1 MLRLLNLA
9 KHSAFVLTGVTIGAA
24 LWKSRSSADTSSA
37 DAGPL
42 KQSVADLE
50 ARLAT
55 LENGSGQH
63 SAETDATHNQSAETL
78 RAVASLDARLG
89 SLASRYDG
97 RLAAIENHVAS
108 HDAKLAG
115 HDAKLKELPTLAQV
129 VSTMEE
135 MLSSTMSGLDQKLS
149 DQVKSIEVLKTT
161 VAQSDELMERVLD
174 SIYSLQS
181 HVAESDKSEVPV
193 SV

>member
-9 KHSAFVLTGVTIGAA
+9 KQSAFVLTGVTIGAA
-24 LWKSRSSADTSSA
+24 LWKARSGSSTA
-37 DAGPL
+37 GEDAGPI

-50 ARLAT
+50 ARLAAI
-55 LENGSGQH
+55 ENDNH
-63 SAETDATHNQSAETL
+63 AATVEATHGNSAETL
-78 RAVASLDARLG
+78 QAVATLEATVASLAT
-89 SLASRYDG
+89 RYDG
-97 RLAAIENHVAS
+97 RISALETHVKD
-108 HDAKLAG
+108 HETR
-115 HDAKLKELPTLAQV
+115 LKEVPTLAQV
-129 VSTMEE
+129 VGTMEE

-161 VAQSDELMERVLD
+161 VSQSDELMERVLD

-181 HVAESDKSEVPV
+181 HVAENDKSEVPV

>member
-1 MLRLLNLA
+1 MLRILNLA

-24 LWKSRSSADTSSA
+24 LWKSRAGANASGE

-50 ARLAT
+50 ARLKA

-63 SAETDATHNQSAETL
+63 SEAILDKSAETFA
-78 RAVASLDARLG
+78 AVASLEARV
-89 SLASRYDG
+89 SSFATRYDG
-97 RLAAIENHVAS
+97 RLTSLEAHVAN
-108 HDAKLAG
+108 

-149 DQVKSIEVLKTT
+149 EQVKSIEVLKTT
-161 VAQSDELMERVLD
+161 VSQSDELMERVLD

-181 HVAESDKSEVPV
+181 HVAENDKSEVPV

>member
-1 MLRLLNLA
+1 MLRVLNLA
-9 KHSAFVLTGVTIGAA
+9 KQTAFVLTGVTIGAA
-24 LWKSRSSADTSSA
+24 LWKARSGSAQSGDNSE
-37 DAGPL
+37 PI

-50 ARLAT
+50 ARLAA
-55 LENGSGQH
+55 LESGSGQQNA
-63 SAETDATHNQSAETL
+63 SVTEAAKHNSAETL
-78 RAVASLDARLG
+78 RAIAALETSVASLTT
-89 SLASRYDG
+89 RYDG
-97 RLAAIENHVAS
+97 RLSTLETHVKE
-108 HDAKLAG
+108 HDAR
-115 HDAKLKELPTLAQV
+115 LKELPTLAQV

-161 VAQSDELMERVLD
+161 VSQSDELMERVLD

-181 HVAESDKSEVPV
+181 HVAENDKSEVPV

>member
-1 MLRLLNLA
+1 MLRVLNLA
-9 KHSAFVLTGVTIGAA
+9 KQTAFVLTGVTIGAA
-24 LWKSRSSADTSSA
+24 LWKSRSGPAAAGA
-37 DAGPL
+37 DAEPL

-50 ARLAT
+50 ARLAA
-55 LENGSGQH
+55 LENGGALH
-63 SAETDATHNQSAETL
+63 AAEAEAPHHDSAETL
-78 RAVASLDARLG
+78 AAVASLEATVA
-89 SLASRYDG
+89 SLTSRYDG
-97 RLAAIENHVAS
+97 RLSVLETHVKD
-108 HDAKLAG
+108 HE
-115 HDAKLKELPTLAQV
+115 AKLKELPTLAQV

-174 SIYSLQS
+174 SIYSLQN
-181 HVAESDKSEVPV
+181 HVAENDKSEVPV

>member
-9 KHSAFVLTGVTIGAA
+9 KQTAFVVTGVTIGAA
-24 LWKSRSSADTSSA
+24 LWKARSASSGTGE

-50 ARLAT
+50 ARLVAI
-55 LENGSGQH
+55 ENGNAQH
-63 SAETDATHNQSAETL
+63 AASTDAPHNNSAEALA
-78 RAVASLDARLG
+78 AIASLDAKML
-89 SLASRYDG
+89 SFATRYDG
-97 RLAAIENHVAS
+97 RLSAVETSVK
-108 HDAKLAG
+108 D

-135 MLSSTMSGLDQKLS
+135 MLSNTMSGLDQKLS

-161 VAQSDELMERVLD
+161 VSQSDELMERVLD

-181 HVAESDKSEVPV
+181 HVAENDKSEVPV

>member
-1 MLRLLNLA
+1 MLRVLNLA
-9 KHSAFVLTGVTIGAA
+9 KHTAFVLTGVTIGAA
-24 LWKSRSSADTSSA
+24 LWKTRSGSASSEQ
-37 DAGPL
+37 DSGPL
-42 KQSVADLE
+42 KESIADLE
-50 ARLAT
+50 ARLAA
-55 LENGSGQH
+55 LESDGAQRAA
-63 SAETDATHNQSAETL
+63 AETPHNNPAETL
-78 RAVASLDARLG
+78 AAVASLEATVA
-89 SLASRYDG
+89 SLTTRYDG
-97 RLAAIENHVAS
+97 RISALETHVKE
-108 HDAKLAG
+108 HE
-115 HDAKLKELPTLAQV
+115 AKLKELPTLAQV

-174 SIYSLQS
+174 SIYSLQN

>member
-9 KHSAFVLTGVTIGAA
+9 KQSAFVLTGVTIGAA
-24 LWKSRSSADTSSA
+24 LWKARAGSGSSTE

-42 KQSVADLE
+42 RQAVADLE

-55 LENGSGQH
+55 LENGGV
-63 SAETDATHNQSAETL
+63 QSAAVTDVAENHAAEAKA
-78 RAVASLDARLG
+78 AVASLEATV
-89 SLASRYDG
+89 ASISARYDG
-97 RLAAIENHVAS
+97 RLGAIETQVKEHE
-108 HDAKLAG
+108 
-115 HDAKLKELPTLAQV
+115 AKLKELPTLAQV

-135 MLSSTMSGLDQKLS
+135 MLSHTMSGLDQKLS

-181 HVAESDKSEVPV
+181 HVVDNDKSEVPV

>member
-9 KHSAFVLTGVTIGAA
+9 KRSALILTGVTIGAA
-24 LWKSRSSADTSSA
+24 IWKARSNGTSEQS
-37 DAGPL
+37 GPL
-42 KQSVADLE
+42 KDSVADLE
-50 ARLAT
+50 ERLAALESNGNHSFTAAENAHSNSAGT
-55 LENGSGQH
+55 L
-63 SAETDATHNQSAETL
+63 A
-78 RAVASLDARLG
+78 AVASLEATVASLTTRYDSR
-89 SLASRYDG
+89 LAS
-97 RLAAIENHVAS
+97 LESHVTE
-108 HDAKLAG
+108 

-129 VSTMEE
+129 VTTMEE

-149 DQVKSIEVLKTT
+149 EQVRSIDVLKTT

>member
-24 LWKSRSSADTSSA
+24 LWKVRSGAAASGQDS
-37 DAGPL
+37 GPL
-42 KQSVADLE
+42 KQSVDDLE
-50 ARLAT
+50 ARLAA
-55 LENGSGQH
+55 LEINGVQHASGTE
-63 SAETDATHNQSAETL
+63 APHNNSAETL
-78 RAVASLDARLG
+78 AAVASLEATVA
-89 SLASRYDG
+89 SLATRCDN
-97 RLAAIENHVAS
+97 RLVTLETHIKDHE
-108 HDAKLAG
+108 
-115 HDAKLKELPTLAQV
+115 AKLKELPTLAQV

-161 VAQSDELMERVLD
+161 VSQSDELMERVLD

-181 HVAESDKSEVPV
+181 HVAENDKSEVPV

>member
-9 KHSAFVLTGVTIGAA
+9 KHTAFVLTGVTIGAA
-24 LWKSRSSADTSSA
+24 LWKARSDSAAAGGDS
-37 DAGPL
+37 GPL

-50 ARLAT
+50 ARLAA
-55 LENGSGQH
+55 LENGGAH
-63 SAETDATHNQSAETL
+63 SAAAEEAPRVDSAETL
-78 RAVASLDARLG
+78 AAVASLEATVA
-89 SLASRYDG
+89 SLTSRYDG
-97 RLAAIENHVAS
+97 RLSTLETHVKE
-108 HDAKLAG
+108 HDAR
-115 HDAKLKELPTLAQV
+115 LKELPTLAQV

-161 VAQSDELMERVLD
+161 VAQSDELIERVLD
-174 SIYSLQS
+174 SIYSLQN
-181 HVAESDKSEVPV
+181 HVAENDKSEVPV

>member
-9 KHSAFVLTGVTIGAA
+9 KQSAFVLTGVTIGAA
-24 LWKSRSSADTSSA
+24 LWKSRSVASASGE
-37 DAGPL
+37 DAGPIKL
-42 KQSVADLE
+42 SVANLQVRLAALENGGGQPSESTHDKSETLAAVSSLE
-50 ARLAT
+50 ARLA
-55 LENGSGQH
+55 
-63 SAETDATHNQSAETL
+63 
-78 RAVASLDARLG
+78 SLTNRND
-89 SLASRYDG
+89 S
-97 RLAAIENHVAS
+97 RLAALETHVA
-108 HDAKLAG
+108 A

-135 MLSSTMSGLDQKLS
+135 MLSSTMSGLDQKLT

-161 VAQSDELMERVLD
+161 VSQSDELMERVLD

-181 HVAESDKSEVPV
+181 HVAENDKSEVPV

>member
-24 LWKSRSSADTSSA
+24 LWKARSNSASPGEDS
-37 DAGPL
+37 GPL

-50 ARLAT
+50 T
-55 LENGSGQH
+55 
-63 SAETDATHNQSAETL
+63 
-78 RAVASLDARLG
+78 
-89 SLASRYDG
+89 
-97 RLAAIENHVAS
+97 RLAAIENHGAQRAPTEATHNNSAETLAAVATLEATVAS
-108 HDAKLAG
+108 LTTRYDSRLSTLETHVND
-115 HDAKLKELPTLAQV
+115 HEAKLKELPTLAQV

-181 HVAESDKSEVPV
+181 HVAENDKSEVPV